1 VDSILHGLESGLG
14 DAGQTGSLA
23 LMYGTQTVINLLIP
37 SATAKAAVTIPIMA
51 PFCDM
56 IHLSRQ
62 AMVMAFQFG
71 DGFTNMVTPT
81 SGVLMAALA
90 MAKVPYEKWVK
101 WIWKYVLVLIVAGFV
116 LLLPTVFLPLAGF

>member
-1 VDSILHGLESGLG
+1 
-14 DAGQTGSLA
+14 
-23 LMYGTQTVINLLIP
+23 
-37 SATAKAAVTIPIMA
+37 
-51 PFCDM
+51 M

-90 MAKVPYEKWVK
+90 MAKVPYDKWVK
-101 WIWKYVLVLIVAGFV
+101 WAWKFILALIGIGFL
-116 LLLPTVFLPLAGF
+116 LLLPTMFIHFPGF

>member
-1 VDSILHGLESGLG
+1 
-14 DAGQTGSLA
+14 
-23 LMYGTQTVINLLIP
+23 MYGIQTVINLLIP

-56 IHLSRQ
+56 IHLPRQ

-101 WIWKYVLVLIVAGFV
+101 WVWKYVLALILAGFL
-116 LLLPTVFLPLAGF
+116 LLLPTVLLPLAGF

>member
-1 VDSILHGLESGLG
+1 
-14 DAGQTGSLA
+14 
-23 LMYGTQTVINLLIP
+23 
-37 SATAKAAVTIPIMA
+37 
-51 PFCDM
+51 M

-90 MAKVPYEKWVK
+90 MAKVPYDKWVK
-101 WIWKYVLVLIVAGFV
+101 WAWKYVLALILAGFV
-116 LLLPTVFLPLAGF
+116 LLLPTVLLPLAGF